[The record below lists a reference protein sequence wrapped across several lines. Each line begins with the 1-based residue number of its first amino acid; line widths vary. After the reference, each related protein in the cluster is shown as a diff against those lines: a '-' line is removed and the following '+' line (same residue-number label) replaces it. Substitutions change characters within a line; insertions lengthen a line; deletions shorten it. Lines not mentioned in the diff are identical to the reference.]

1 MLSEKFPEKIKL
13 SKAGSQPKEQ
23 GLLEAS
29 FLREM
34 GGHTLF
40 QRRSRRKG
48 FGGGVALMQAK
59 AKGKS

>member
-1 MLSEKFPEKIKL
+1 MLSEKFPERKEVTC
-13 SKAGSQPKEQ
+13 KADSQPKEQ

-40 QRRSRRKG
+40 QRDSRRKG
-48 FGGGVALMQAK
+48 FGGWF
-59 AKGKS
+59 